1 MDPTGRP
8 PEGTLRIRLRYLSA
22 LRDRTGL
29 REETVPLPEGSGLQE
44 LAVWLARERALK
56 LPDPAVMATL
66 NGRGW
71 GQYAEGLNTKLRE
84 GDEVALFPVVGGG

>member
-1 MDPTGRP
+1 MSSEAAGESGP
-8 PEGTLRIRLRYLSA
+8 LRIRIRYLSA
-22 LRDRTGL
+22 IRDRAGL
-29 REETVPLPEGSGLQE
+29 REEPVELPRGSRLRE
-44 LAVWLARERALK
+44 LASWLARSRNLK

-71 GQYAEGLNTKLRE
+71 GQYPEGLETPLAP